1 MIQDTLQT
9 TPPAASPAPT
19 EESPEVRKQKYLQD
33 LCLQYVRIPMAIM
46 LDLQSGALNYSDITV
61 YLYLLAKQGENEML
75 WWSTENLTLLT
86 DIDATTIKRS
96 FRRLSECGHIRRE
109 RRVPNSRTFCLTKV
123 QSEAKET
130 RIFVKNEAR
139 VIIGKTS

>member
-1 MIQDTLQT
+1 
-9 TPPAASPAPT
+9 
-19 EESPEVRKQKYLQD
+19 
-33 LCLQYVRIPMAIM
+33 MAIM
-46 LDLQSGALNYSDITV
+46 LDLQNGALNYSDITV

-123 QSEAKET
+123 QSDAKET